1 MSLQTI
7 ITSTLLY
14 LSKLSKKKL
23 IGIIDS
29 LRKSYLDLELE
40 NEALKSEIAKLKKA
54 ELSKK
59 VKKVNKES
67 NRPSSKQ
74 ADWELKGVG
83 NDGLNKKKGRG
94 KKGRKGSGNQSKTK
108 AITKT
113 EKALLDYC
121 TNCGNAL
128 ITTAALSSVNTRIVE
143 DIVSLPLET
152 EVVKVIQQK
161 KYCSACKTVQTARSE
176 NALSGTDIGINTSIQ
191 LVYQWIALGLTTT
204 RIALCLKEVF
214 GQSLSTAG
222 ISAHLIKVGGILE
235 KVQENI
241 LQELKKTSVI
251 HADETGWRVAGK
263 LWWMWVVGNKSW
275 AYYTIDNSRG
285 KDVVRRMLGEFF
297 LGVLV
302 VDGWRA
308 YLSVECEQQSCMSHL
323 LRKIRK
329 LYAAFPNLRSVFKF
343 YIKFRKILRDGE
355 RLQAKREEL
364 GEIVFERRLQKLHVR
379 LEKLLNW
386 ANPND
391 ILKEIIKKVE
401 NQRERI
407 LTFVEHPD
415 VPCHN
420 NYAEYLIR
428 IGVLK
433 RKVSFGSK
441 SAEGAQAYA
450 TLLTVYTT
458 CKLQGIP
465 FLDFLEKS
473 LKNYTQKGEPLLI
486 GQYLKLCQNKVNK
499 AA

>member
-1 MSLQTI
+1 
-7 ITSTLLY
+7 
-14 LSKLSKKKL
+14 
-23 IGIIDS
+23 
-29 LRKSYLDLELE
+29 
-40 NEALKSEIAKLKKA
+40 
-54 ELSKK
+54 

-74 ADWELKGVG
+74 PDWELKGVG
-83 NDGLNKKKGRG
+83 NDGLDKKKGRG
-94 KKGRKGSGNQSKTK
+94 KKGRKGSGNQRKTK
-108 AITKT
+108 SITKT
-113 EKALLDYC
+113 EKGSLEYC
-121 TNCGNAL
+121 TNCGNDL
-128 ITTAALSSVNTRIVE
+128 STTPVLSSVNTRIFE
-143 DIVSLPLET
+143 DIVRLPLET

-161 KYCSACKTVQTARSE
+161 KYCSVCKKVQTARSD

-204 RIALCLKEVF
+204 RIALCMKEVF
-214 GQSLSTAG
+214 DQSLSTAG
-222 ISAHLIKVGGILE
+222 ISAHLIKIGNIL
-235 KVQENI
+235 KIVQADI
-241 LQELKKTSVI
+241 LQELKKSPVN

-275 AYYTIDNSRG
+275 AYYTIDKSRG
-285 KDVVRRMLGEFF
+285 KDVVRRILGKFF

-364 GEIVFERRLQKLHVR
+364 EEVVFERRLRKLHTR
-379 LEKLLNW
+379 LDKLLTW

-401 NQRERI
+401 NQRGRI

-441 SAEGAQAYA
+441 SAKGAQAYA

-473 LKNYTQKGEPLLI
+473 LKNYTQKGKPLLI
-486 GQYLKLCQNKVNK
+486 GQYLKLNQHKLNK